1 MPHGNP
7 TPEEF
12 FAALA
17 AEAPKPPHKSPA
29 EGLMELGE
37 RVAEVRAFVEGER
50 KKLVA
55 DGYPES
61 VSWRMAADLWAGIWR
76 SAGT

>member
-1 MPHGNP
+1 M

-12 FAALA
+12 VAALA
-17 AEAPKPPHKSPA
+17 AGADSSGPPSPA
-29 EGLMELGE
+29 ESLMEFGE

-50 KKLVA
+50 RKLVD

-61 VSWRMAADLWAGIWR
+61 ISWRMAADLWAGIWR
-76 SAGT
+76 SAGS

>member
-1 MPHGNP
+1 MPRQNP
-7 TPEEF
+7 APEEF

-17 AEAPKPPHKSPA
+17 AEAEAPGPKSPA

-50 KKLVA
+50 RKLVA

-76 SAGT
+76 SQG

>member
-1 MPHGNP
+1 M

-12 FAALA
+12 VAALA
-17 AEAPKPPHKSPA
+17 AGAGAEPAAPASPA
-29 EGLMELGE
+29 ESLMELGE

-50 KKLVA
+50 RKLVA

-76 SAGT
+76 SAGS

>member
-1 MPHGNP
+1 M

-12 FAALA
+12 VAALA
-17 AEAPKPPHKSPA
+17 AGAGTEPAAPATPA
-29 EGLMELGE
+29 ESLMEFGE

-50 KKLVA
+50 RKLVA

-76 SAGT
+76 SAGS

>member
-1 MPHGNP
+1 MSNRNP

-17 AEAPKPPHKSPA
+17 AEADAPGPKSPA

-37 RVAEVRAFVEGER
+37 RVDEVRAFVEGER
-50 KKLVA
+50 KKLIA

-76 SAGT
+76 SAGS